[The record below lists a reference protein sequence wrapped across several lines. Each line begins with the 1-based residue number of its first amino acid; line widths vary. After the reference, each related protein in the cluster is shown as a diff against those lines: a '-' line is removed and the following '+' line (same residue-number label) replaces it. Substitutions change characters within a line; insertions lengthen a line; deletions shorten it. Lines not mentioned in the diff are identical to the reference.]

1 MADHYADEEDVKI
14 WLVDAGDSFDDAFE
28 FVGETSTSLPV
39 LLDSDETIYKSY
51 KREEGGE
58 SYAPFPLQVIIDR
71 DGTIVYL
78 SNQYDAEAVRA
89 AIDALLAE

>member
-1 MADHYADEEDVKI
+1 MADHYADEEDVEI

-28 FVGETSTSLPV
+28 FVGESSTSLPV
-39 LLDSDETIYKSY
+39 LLDSDETVYKSY
-51 KREEGGE
+51 TRREGGE

-71 DGTIVYL
+71 DGTIAYL